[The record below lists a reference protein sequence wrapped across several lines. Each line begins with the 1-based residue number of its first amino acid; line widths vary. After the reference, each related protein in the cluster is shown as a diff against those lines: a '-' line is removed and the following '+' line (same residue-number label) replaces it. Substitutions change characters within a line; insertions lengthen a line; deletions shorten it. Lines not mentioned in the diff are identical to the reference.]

1 MDRPR
6 GGGGAAGTTAAGGG
20 DDGCGAGGADL
31 SLAAAGPPG
40 RTALLPGLL
49 LTAGAVTDLFDG
61 APWPWLGGAGLVA
74 VSALYAAVVTRDLSP
89 PRYAGRGLAALLL
102 AQAALTTV
110 LALVYGD
117 TWVFLFM
124 MAALACGTAL
134 PAVPLVGALIVLGG
148 AAGVIAG
155 HRGDALWLPMISGY
169 GTFISGIMVSALI
182 GLGETVRELRRTREE
197 LALAAVDRERLRF
210 ARDLHDLLGHSMSV
224 IVVKAEAVRRLAPR
238 DAAAA
243 AAQAAD
249 IEEVGRR
256 SLTEI
261 REAVSGYRDG
271 GLALELERARSALA
285 GAGVA
290 LAVRRSGPPPP
301 SEAEAVMGWVVR
313 EAVTNVLR
321 HSGAGSVEL
330 EVEHSGGAVRVTVT
344 DDGRGTAP
352 AGSPSAG
359 EGPGAGD
366 VPRTGEGARVGG
378 NGLAGLRERLALAGG
393 RLESG
398 GVPGGGFRVAAELP
412 VSPAGEPAATAGTA
426 GPPGADRGTGAAGD
440 GGADRRPPG
449 HGE

>member
-1 MDRPR
+1 MDDRS
-6 GGGGAAGTTAAGGG
+6 GGGGAAGAAGGG
-20 DDGCGAGGADL
+20 GGGGGDDREGCGVVDPV
-31 SLAAAGPPG
+31 AALGPVGPPG
-40 RTALLPGLL
+40 RTGYLPGLL

-61 APWPWLGGAGLVA
+61 ARWPWFGWAGLLA

-89 PRYAGRGLAALLL
+89 PRYAGRGLLWLLA

-134 PAVPLVGALIVLGG
+134 PTVPLVGALIVLGG

-155 HRGDALWLPMISGY
+155 HRGDALWLPMVSGY
-169 GTFISGIMVSALI
+169 GTFISGVMVSALL
-182 GLGETVRELRRTREE
+182 GLNETVRELRRTREE

-261 REAVSGYRDG
+261 REAVSGYREDG
-271 GLALELERARSALA
+271 LTRELERAVPALE
-285 GAGVA
+285 GAGIAV
-290 LAVRRSGPPPP
+290 AVRRSGPPVPAR
-301 SEAEAVMGWVVR
+301 AEAVLGWVVR

-321 HSGAGSVEL
+321 HSGAASAELSVE
-330 EVEHSGGAVRVTVT
+330 HADGTVRVTVA
-344 DDGRGTAP
+344 DDGGGGPAPGGGPREGRRDGPRERRG
-352 AGSPSAG
+352 
-359 EGPGAGD
+359 
-366 VPRTGEGARVGG
+366 GG
-378 NGLAGLRERLALAGG
+378 HGLAGLGERLALAGG

-398 GVPGGGFRVAAELP
+398 ALPGGGFRVVAELP
-412 VSPAGEPAATAGTA
+412 VADGEALLP
-426 GPPGADRGTGAAGD
+426 
-440 GGADRRPPG
+440 
-449 HGE
+449 

>member
-1 MDRPR
+1 MDGPRDTTGDEGCGMGSAHGR
-6 GGGGAAGTTAAGGG
+6 GGNGRAAY
-20 DDGCGAGGADL
+20 
-31 SLAAAGPPG
+31 
-40 RTALLPGLL
+40 LPGLL

-61 APWPWLGGAGLVA
+61 APWPWFGWAGLLV
-74 VSALYAAVVTRDLSP
+74 VSALYTAVVTRDLTP
-89 PRYAGRGLAALLL
+89 PRYAGRGIIALLV

-134 PAVPLVGALIVLGG
+134 PTVPLVGALIVLGG

-155 HRGDALWLPMISGY
+155 HRGDAVWLPMFSGY
-169 GTFISGIMVSALI
+169 GTFISGVAVSALI
-182 GLGETVRELRRTREE
+182 GLGETVRELSRTREE

-224 IVVKAEAVRRLAPR
+224 IVVKAEAVRRLAAR

-261 REAVSGYRDG
+261 REAVSGYREG
-271 GLALELERARSALA
+271 GLTRELERAGSALA
-285 GAGVA
+285 GAGIAV
-290 LAVRRSGPPPP
+290 AVRRSGPPPP
-301 SEAEAVMGWVVR
+301 PEAETVLGWVVR

-321 HSGAGSVEL
+321 HSGATSVEL
-330 EVEHSGGAVRVTVT
+330 AVEHGDDAVRVTVT
-344 DDGRGTAP
+344 DDGRGGPAP
-352 AGSPSAG
+352 VPG
-359 EGPGAGD
+359 EAPPDGPHDG
-366 VPRTGEGARVGG
+366 PRIGG
-378 NGLAGLRERLALAGG
+378 HGLAGLGERLALAGG

-398 GVPGGGFRVAAELP
+398 PAPDGGFRVTAELP
-412 VSPAGEPAATAGTA
+412 VT
-426 GPPGADRGTGAAGD
+426 TGAVEAAGAHR
-440 GGADRRPPG
+440 GR
-449 HGE
+449 